1 MAAPGQGNL
10 QILLDGKELDFT
22 SPVQPRPELTSDQLF
37 PYVVEAQ
44 DVARGC
50 TEGFMK
56 AIEAFH
62 RRADEVTNEY
72 HLRAQD
78 ELRRLRNDKD
88 HLRDNLQFA
97 VTEAGKLS
105 EDRPT

>member
-1 MAAPGQGNL
+1 MAAPAQGKL
-10 QILLDGKELDFT
+10 QIILDGKELDFT
-22 SPVQPRPELTSDQLF
+22 SPVQPRPELTSDQ
-37 PYVVEAQ
+37 AQ

-88 HLRDNLQFA
+88 HLRENLQFA
-97 VTEAGKLS
+97 VTEAEKLS
-105 EDRPT
+105 D